1 MKQRYPHRVV
11 VTGCGAL
18 TGLGHDWATI
28 RDNMEAGR
36 SAVRHI
42 HDWDGYD
49 QLHTRLGAP
58 AATFE
63 LPAYYTRKRTRSMG
77 RVAILAVRASELA
90 LEDAGLV
97 GDPIVGS
104 GRTGIAY
111 GSASGSLEPIL
122 SCGRFVTT
130 GSLKGASANS
140 YVQQMAHTG
149 AVNIGVFF
157 EVRGRI
163 IPTCS
168 ACTSGSQAIGYAW
181 ETLRAGL
188 QDVMI
193 AGGAD
198 ELSIASAIVFDML
211 YATSTKND
219 APERSPRP
227 FDRER
232 DGLVLG
238 EGGATLILETLE
250 HARARGA
257 RIYAEVVGFGTNA
270 DGTHVTQP
278 NAVTMAE
285 AMRLALADAEVEPAQ
300 IGYVS
305 AHATA
310 TARGDVAESQA
321 TLEVMGARVP
331 VASLKGYFG
340 HTLGACGSLEAWLA
354 IEMMN
359 AGRFAP
365 THNLGE
371 PDPACAPLDYHYGA
385 SRTIETDYVMN
396 NNFAFGGINTSLI
409 FRRWRD

>member
-1 MKQRYPHRVV
+1 MSAPHRVV

-18 TGLGHDWATI
+18 TGLGHDWPAI
-28 RDNMEAGR
+28 RGNMEAGR
-36 SAVRHI
+36 SAVVHI
-42 HDWDGYD
+42 HDWDGYE

-58 AATFE
+58 AAPFD

-77 RVAILAVRASELA
+77 RVALLAVRASELA
-90 LEDAGLV
+90 LEDAGLL
-97 GDPIVGS
+97 GDPVVSS

-130 GSLKGASANS
+130 GSLKGASSNS

-157 EVRGRI
+157 QVRGRI

-168 ACTSGSQAIGYAW
+168 ACTSGSQAVGYAW
-181 ETLRAGL
+181 ETLRQGL

-198 ELSIASAIVFDML
+198 ELSIASAVVFDML
-211 YATSTKND
+211 YATSTRND
-219 APERSPRP
+219 EPQASSRP
-227 FDRER
+227 FDRDR

-250 HARARGA
+250 HAQARGA
-257 RIYAEVVGFGTNA
+257 KIYAEVVGFGTNA

-278 NAVTMAE
+278 NAETMGE
-285 AMRLALADAEVEPAQ
+285 SMRLALASAGLEPAA

-310 TARGDVAESQA
+310 TGRGDVAESQA
-321 TLEVMGARVP
+321 TLEVMGERVP
-331 VASLKGYFG
+331 VGSLKGYFG

-359 AGRFAP
+359 AGWFAP
-365 THNLGE
+365 THNLDN
-371 PDPACAPLDYHYGA
+371 PDPACAPLNYVRAGTGA
-385 SRTIETDYVMN
+385 KITTDYVMS

-409 FRRWRD
+409 FRRWA

>member
-1 MKQRYPHRVV
+1 MKDKYPHRVV

-18 TGLGHDWATI
+18 TGLGHDWPAI
-28 RDNMEAGR
+28 RANMEAGR

-42 HDWDGYD
+42 HEWDGYEN
-49 QLHTRLGAP
+49 LRTRLGAP
-58 AATFE
+58 TAPFE
-63 LPAYYTRKRTRSMG
+63 LPAHYTRKNTRSMG
-77 RVAILAVRASELA
+77 RVALLAVRASELA
-90 LEDAGLV
+90 LEDAGLLD
-97 GDPIVGS
+97 DPVVSS

-111 GSASGSLEPIL
+111 GSASGSLEPML
-122 SCGRFVTT
+122 SCGRFVET
-130 GSLKGASANS
+130 GSLRGASANS

-157 EVRGRI
+157 SVRGRI

-168 ACTSGSQAIGYAW
+168 ACTSGSQAIGYSW
-181 ETLRAGL
+181 ETLRHGL
-188 QDVMI
+188 QDAMI

-211 YATSTKND
+211 YATSTRND
-219 APERSPRP
+219 EPEASPRP
-227 FDRER
+227 FDRAR

-250 HARARGA
+250 HAKARGA
-257 RIYAEVVGFGTNA
+257 RIYAEIVGFGTNA

-278 NAVTMAE
+278 NAPTMAE
-285 AMRLALADAEVEPAQ
+285 VMRLALADAGLEAAK

-310 TARGDVAESQA
+310 TARGDVAESEA
-321 TLEVMGARVP
+321 TLEVMGDRVP

-340 HTLGACGSLEAWLA
+340 HTLGACGALEAWLA

-359 AGRFAP
+359 AGWFAP
-365 THNLGE
+365 THNLAD
-371 PDPACAPLDYHYGA
+371 PDPD
-385 SRTIETDYVMN
+385 
-396 NNFAFGGINTSLI
+396 
-409 FRRWRD
+409 